1 MAMNSDQ
8 QEEQL
13 IQSDDVNEEKKERNS
28 MFLPHK
34 GFIATP
40 ILLGINVLVFIL
52 MTLSGV
58 NLFEPKTLELLQWG
72 ADFGP
77 LTLTG
82 SWWRTLTCNFVHI
95 GIIHILMNRKNH
107 ILSWPRTKFL

>member
-58 NLFEPKTLELLQWG
+58 NLKPSNYYNGEPISDHL
-72 ADFGP
+72 
-77 LTLTG
+77 
-82 SWWRTLTCNFVHI
+82 H
-95 GIIHILMNRKNH
+95 
-107 ILSWPRTKFL
+107 

>member
-34 GFIATP
+34 G
-40 ILLGINVLVFIL
+40 L
-52 MTLSGV
+52 
-58 NLFEPKTLELLQWG
+58 
-72 ADFGP
+72 
-77 LTLTG
+77 
-82 SWWRTLTCNFVHI
+82 
-95 GIIHILMNRKNH
+95 
-107 ILSWPRTKFL
+107 

>member
-58 NLFEPKTLELLQWG
+58 NLFEPRT
-72 ADFGP
+72 
-77 LTLTG
+77 TTMG
-82 SWWRTLTCNFVHI
+82 SRFRTTYT
-95 GIIHILMNRKNH
+95 NR
-107 ILSWPRTKFL
+107 